1 MTYRGGD
8 RKLVLTSNWGGKR
21 GYMTLTEM
29 SQLLANGGTLAVLMY
44 FMFVKSDA
52 QSQAIGKLTTAV
64 EKLNILLQ
72 SKEDE
77 GEN

>member
-1 MTYRGGD
+1 
-8 RKLVLTSNWGGKR
+8 
-21 GYMTLTEM
+21 MTLTEM
-29 SQLLANGGTLAVLMY
+29 TQLLANGGTLAVLMY

-72 SKEDE
+72 NKEEED
-77 GEN
+77 

>member
-1 MTYRGGD
+1 MTHRGGD
-8 RKLVLTSNWGGKR
+8 RKLVLTSKLGGGKR

-29 SQLLANGGTLAVLMY
+29 TQLLANGGTLAVLMY

-77 GEN
+77 G

>member
-1 MTYRGGD
+1 MTHRGGD
-8 RKLVLTSNWGGKR
+8 RKLVLTSKLGRKER
-21 GYMTLTEM
+21 VYMTLTEM
-29 SQLLANGGTLAVLMY
+29 TQLLANGGTLAVLMY

-64 EKLNILLQ
+64 EKLTILLQ

-77 GEN
+77 G